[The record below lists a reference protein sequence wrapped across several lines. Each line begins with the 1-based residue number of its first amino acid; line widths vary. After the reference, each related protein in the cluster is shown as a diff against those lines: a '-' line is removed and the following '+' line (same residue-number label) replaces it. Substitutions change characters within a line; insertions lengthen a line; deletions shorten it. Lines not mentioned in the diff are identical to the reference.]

1 MKLIFEQLI
10 ILYAFI
16 LLGMLFGKV
25 KKGLSDHTGLL
36 SFLLVNLFLPAK
48 VFNSFSENFTLPY
61 IKSNYLILCVSLVFL
76 LVFVVM
82 SLLLSKLF
90 AKNPDQK
97 GVYRYNF
104 TISNYGY
111 MGYVLAEELLGDLGL
126 TSMILFCIPFAM
138 YTYTFGYMLL
148 TGSKL
153 SVKKLLNT
161 ITVSIV
167 LGCAVGLSGI
177 TLPNALSTVISS
189 ASACAGPLAM
199 LLAGI
204 VLSDFSLKELFGDKT
219 SYIVCA
225 VRLVGIPLAVFGVCL
240 LFSLEFV
247 FPYVMLMTSMPC
259 GLNPIIF
266 PKLVGKDC
274 RLGARLAFL
283 SHLFACVTLPVW
295 LYLILLQWH

>member
-1 MKLIFEQLI
+1 MKIIFEQLI

-16 LLGMLFGKV
+16 LIGLLFGKL
-25 KKGLSDHTGLL
+25 KKGLSQHTGLL

-48 VFNSFSENFTLPY
+48 VFNSFSKNFTIPY
-61 IKSNYLILCVSLVFL
+61 IKQNYLILCASLAFL
-76 LVFVVM
+76 AVFVTIALV
-82 SLLLSKLF
+82 LSKILT
-90 AKNPDQK
+90 KNADEK

-111 MGYVLAEELLGDLGL
+111 MGYVLAEELLGAVGL

-153 SVKKLLNT
+153 SIKKLLNT
-161 ITVSIV
+161 MTVSIV
-167 LGCAVGLSGI
+167 LGCAAGLSGL
-177 TLPNALSTVISS
+177 TLPSALSSVVSS
-189 ASACAGPLAM
+189 ASSCAGPLAM

-204 VLSDFSLKELFGDKT
+204 VLSDFTPKQLFCHKK
-219 SYIVCA
+219 SYVICGI
-225 VRLVGIPLAVFGVCL
+225 RLVGIPLAVFGVCR
-240 LFSLEFV
+240 LFSLDFV

-274 RLGARLAFL
+274 GLGARLAFL
-283 SHLFACVTLPVW
+283 SHLFACVTLPIW
-295 LYLILLQWH
+295 LYLIIQG